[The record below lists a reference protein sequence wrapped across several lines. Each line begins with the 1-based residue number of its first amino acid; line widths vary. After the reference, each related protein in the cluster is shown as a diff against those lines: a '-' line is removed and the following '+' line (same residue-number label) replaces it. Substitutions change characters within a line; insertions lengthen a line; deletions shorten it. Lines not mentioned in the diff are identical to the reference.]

1 MKIRVISAIVALAI
15 LIPVIILGGN
25 YFSITAIILAILS
38 LKEMIDLRKTEK
50 DFPYVIK
57 IISYLLLILFLV
69 LNNYSQDNLIFAI
82 DYRIISIILLSLL
95 LPLIFRSN
103 KKDYNINDAL
113 YLIGTIFF
121 LGIAFSLLILIREYS
136 INYLIFLLLITVNT
150 DNFAY
155 IAGSLIGRRKLA
167 PNISPKKTWEGFIF
181 GTFFGTLISSM
192 FYYDIINNN
201 ISIGLL
207 ITVAMCLSLIGQAG
221 DLIFSFIK
229 RNYNKKDFS
238 NIMPGH
244 GGILDRLDSI
254 ILVVIAFTLFM
265 SIL

>member
-1 MKIRVISAIVALAI
+1 MEVVKLKIRVISAIVALAI

-136 INYLIFLLLITVNT
+136 INYLIFLLLIT
-150 DNFAY
+150 D
-155 IAGSLIGRRKLA
+155 RK
-167 PNISPKKTWEGFIF
+167 S
-181 GTFFGTLISSM
+181 
-192 FYYDIINNN
+192 
-201 ISIGLL
+201 
-207 ITVAMCLSLIGQAG
+207 
-221 DLIFSFIK
+221 
-229 RNYNKKDFS
+229 
-238 NIMPGH
+238 
-244 GGILDRLDSI
+244 
-254 ILVVIAFTLFM
+254 VV
-265 SIL
+265 